1 MGLLNVR
8 NTPQQNMGP
17 SPAQILLGRRTNTQV
32 PTFSKKLK
40 AQYDANDYKNDAKS
54 NASEN
59 VKSRDLTKLSAGDNV
74 RMQPIQSGQNE
85 WREATVDKALSNR
98 SYIVKTPDG
107 RSYRRNRRQLR
118 AKPPS
123 THHTPDPTLQHLIP
137 HVTTPTVADDP
148 QPVTSPVNESPPCQ
162 SYHRSSRVRKSVERL
177 ISTM

>member
-1 MGLLNVR
+1 
-8 NTPQQNMGP
+8 
-17 SPAQILLGRRTNTQV
+17 
-32 PTFSKKLK
+32 
-40 AQYDANDYKNDAKS
+40 
-54 NASEN
+54 
-59 VKSRDLTKLSAGDNV
+59 
-74 RMQPIQSGQNE
+74 MQPIQSGQNE

-123 THHTPDPTLQHLIP
+123 THHTPATYSLQHIIP

-148 QPVTSPVNESPPCQ
+148 QPVTSPVNESQPCQ
-162 SYHRSSRVRKSVERL
+162 SYRRSSRVRKSVERL